1 MLSIFIIS
9 NFQHVIIFS
18 VVWVKRHYL
27 SKPNI
32 TFFLH
37 LILFHEEQSFQVH
50 SKSMLLHV
58 KIKIKTRKEYF
69 PEYENIKQGMNISLM
84 IMLWRA
90 GKRVFIKNTIT
101 HSKIPIP
108 LCFIP
113 FFFLADNSS
122 LVFLPCSSST
132 KTLKNIKGFSSLSLA
147 QLNRHNHQQC
157 LSIFPD
163 HFSILFLQWINFCFL
178 FSNLMAR
185 DSAFRMKEYIWQ

>member
-9 NFQHVIIFS
+9 NFQDVIIFS
-18 VVWVKRHYL
+18 VVYVKRHYL
-27 SKPNI
+27 SRPNI

-58 KIKIKTRKEYF
+58 KIKTRKEYF
-69 PEYENIKQGMNISLM
+69 TEYENIKQGMNISLM
-84 IMLWRA
+84 AMLWRA
-90 GKRVFIKNTIT
+90 GKRVSIKNTIT

-108 LCFIP
+108 HCFIP
-113 FFFLADNSS
+113 LFLADNSS
-122 LVFLPCSSST
+122 LVFLPGSSST
-132 KTLKNIKGFSSLSLA
+132 KTLKNIKGFSSLTLP
-147 QLNRHNHQQC
+147 QLNKHNHQQC
-157 LSIFPD
+157 LSISPD